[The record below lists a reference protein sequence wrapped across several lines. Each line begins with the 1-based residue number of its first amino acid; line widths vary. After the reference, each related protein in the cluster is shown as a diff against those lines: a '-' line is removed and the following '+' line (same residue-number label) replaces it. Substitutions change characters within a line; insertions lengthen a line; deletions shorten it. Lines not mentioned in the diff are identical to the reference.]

1 MCMISKFKSILGLKK
16 VDTPKNDNRNNNG
29 DDNDNYHN
37 RPHPKKDRVLFIL
50 KDRIYQKEYSQSYG
64 LYNSAK
70 MVMNYL
76 ESTGN
81 ICKIVTVVD
90 ANSID
95 AEVFA
100 FNPSIVVIEALWVTG
115 AKMKE
120 LTSINRYKDIK
131 WVIRVHSD
139 IGFLSVEARGLKYI
153 HEYLNLNNKNI
164 IVSCN
169 NEVFNQELSA
179 VCNYNFK
186 YLPNIITIEE
196 SEDNDNMTDNKDI
209 HVGSFGALRIMKNQ
223 VYQAMCAISA
233 ADQMKKTLHFH
244 INGDI
249 LTPNNP
255 VLLNMQELFDMNGKH
270 HLHIHGWLPHDDF
283 EDLIRQMDMGLQIS
297 FTESFNI
304 VTADFVLN
312 NVPIIVSDSITWMP
326 EITKASE
333 TMYYD
338 VIKKIIDVTKSRV
351 VRKIFIKT
359 SKLNLI
365 KYNID
370 AKIVWNTYIK

>member
-1 MCMISKFKSILGLKK
+1 MCMLNKFKSILGLKK
-16 VDTPKNDNRNNNG
+16 VDTQKNDNGNG
-29 DDNDNYHN
+29 DGDGKGNH
-37 RPHPKKDRVLFIL
+37 PHPKKDRVLFIL
-50 KDRIYQKEYSQSYG
+50 KDRVYQKEYSQSYG

-81 ICKIVTVVD
+81 ICKIVTVID
-90 ANSID
+90 GNFID
-95 AEVFA
+95 AEVFK
-100 FNPSIVVIEALWVTG
+100 FKPSVVVIEALWVTG

-120 LTSINRYKDIK
+120 LTSIHRYKDIK

-153 HEYLNLNNKNI
+153 HEYLDINNKNI

-169 NEVFNQELSA
+169 NEVFNKQISD
-179 VCNYNFK
+179 VCKYNFK

-196 SEDNDNMTDNKDI
+196 SEYNDNMIDGHEI
-209 HVGSFGALRIMKNQ
+209 HIGSFGALRIMKNQ

-233 ADQMKKTLHFH
+233 ADEMKKTLHFH
-244 INGDI
+244 VNGDI
-249 LTPNNP
+249 LNPNNP

-270 HLHIHGWLPHDDF
+270 HLHVHGWLPHDDF
-283 EDLIRQMDMGLQIS
+283 EDLIRKMDIGLQIS

-338 VIKKIIDVTKSRV
+338 VIKKIIDITKIKSI
-351 VRKIFIKT
+351 RKIFIKT

-365 KYNID
+365 NYNID
-370 AKIVWNTYIK
+370 AKIVWNKYIK